1 MAFDAAKMALIAHGL
16 NRKIYAYASA
26 SDAMAAILGANYFDA
41 FAAQVAVGDVVVI
54 QDSADLVAIVRV
66 SARTAT
72 SVTVSYVTGWAQQA
86 AIASLTDSSGG
97 STDGTVEAVS
107 GSSADA
113 AINNNFAELHAKLD
127 AVLTALRT
135 VGVIASS

>member
-16 NRKIYAYASA
+16 NRKIYAYSSSA
-26 SDAMAAILGANYFDA
+26 DAMATILGANYLDA

-72 SVTVSYVTGWAQQA
+72 SVTVSYTTGWVRQA

-97 STDGTVEAVS
+97 TADGTLAAVS
-107 GSSADA
+107 GSGADA
-113 AINNNFAELHAKLD
+113 DINNNFAEVHAKLD

-135 VGVIASS
+135 VGVIAAS